1 MKSKMKT
8 IIYTVLMCVILLVG
22 SFVYAHIDKKNLLHD
37 GSIDTSKYVP
47 TGNLRDEF
55 LEQTFLCEENSLD
68 GIVVKTQ
75 LFGDVSNVKVKYQ
88 LFELGSDK
96 LIAEGKLAA
105 KEMKNNQFSEF
116 CFEKKVANTC
126 DKKYTIRLME
136 EKTSDENG
144 VGFYHDKKDGTLVA
158 KTITKRF
165 DLETFIMVISFVLFI
180 WGFFKVLYKLFK

>member
-1 MKSKMKT
+1 MIPFT
-8 IIYTVLMCVILLVG
+8 
-22 SFVYAHIDKKNLLHD
+22 
-37 GSIDTSKYVP
+37 
-47 TGNLRDEF
+47 
-55 LEQTFLCEENSLD
+55 
-68 GIVVKTQ
+68 
-75 LFGDVSNVKVKYQ
+75 
-88 LFELGSDK
+88 
-96 LIAEGKLAA
+96 LIAPNKYPKASTA

-180 WGFFKVLYKLFK
+180 WGFFKVLYKYRLVHLIRPGFKLGILSVLVV